1 MSSPS
6 QTGSPDPRR
15 SGLAQAL
22 SVYFERRV
30 LIVLLLGFSA
40 GLPLALAGSTLTIWM
55 ADKGVSLGAI
65 GLFSLVGVPYT
76 VKFLWA
82 PVVDAWR
89 VPVLCRLLGRRRGW
103 LIFTQALLMAAILF
117 LGACDPVN
125 APALVAA
132 GALLVTIASAT
143 QDIVI
148 DAFRVESLDDDQ
160 QAAGMACYVAA
171 YRGALLVATAGVI
184 ALIAVLERAGVP
196 ADVVWAYGYGAMA
209 ALVLIGM
216 AAVLV
221 AREPEAAAGSAAEHV
236 PSMTRLTRTAVDAF
250 ADFLAKPQAIA
261 VLVFVVLFKF
271 CDAFAGVMTGP
282 FVIDIGFDKAAYAGI
297 VKGVGFAAVLAG
309 GFAGGLVAR
318 SLPLVTA
325 LWIAGIV
332 QMLSNLMFSWQAH
345 MGVDHAALTA
355 TIAVENFTGGLGTVI
370 FVAYLSSLCT
380 NALHTATQ
388 FALLTALAAV
398 GRTVLSSISGF
409 VAETSGWL
417 VFFALSALS
426 AVPALALLAYLQHK
440 GLFADE
446 ERRDMSPAV

>member
-1 MSSPS
+1 MPPPS
-6 QTGSPDPRR
+6 ETDHPGFAR
-15 SGLAQAL
+15 SLA
-22 SVYFERRV
+22 VYLDRGV

-40 GLPLALAGSTLTIWM
+40 GLPLALAGSTLAIWM
-55 ADKGVSLGAI
+55 ADKGVSLAAI

-89 VPVLCRLLGRRRGW
+89 VPILCRRFGRRRGW
-103 LIFTQALLMAAILF
+103 LMFTQLLLMAAIVF
-117 LGACDPVN
+117 LGACDPVS
-125 APALVAA
+125 APGLIAV
-132 GALLVTIASAT
+132 GALAVTIASAT

-184 ALIAVLERAGVP
+184 ALVAVLERAGV
-196 ADVVWAYGYGAMA
+196 AGDLVWFYGYGTMA
-209 ALVLIGM
+209 ALVLVGLG
-216 AAVLV
+216 AVLW
-221 AREPEAAAGSAAEHV
+221 ACEPETDAVADAASAHA

-250 ADFLAKPQAIA
+250 ADFLAKPQALA

-309 GFAGGLVAR
+309 GFAGGLIAR
-318 SLPLVTA
+318 ALPLISA
-325 LWIAGIV
+325 LWIAGLL
-332 QMLSNLMFSWQAH
+332 QMASNLMFSWQAYI
-345 MGVDHAALTA
+345 GVDHAALTA
-355 TIAVENFTGGLGTVI
+355 TIAVENFTGGIGTVI

-398 GRTVLSSISGF
+398 GRTVLSSVSGF
-409 VAETSGWL
+409 VAETSGWFT
-417 VFFALSALS
+417 FFMLSALS
-426 AVPALALLAYLQHK
+426 AVPALALLAYLQRK

-446 ERRDMSPAV
+446 ERRDMSPAI